1 MSAELAMRFQRAM
14 SARWMA
20 EKRLRG
26 SARTSWIIA
35 KDGTVEKIVVI
46 GAGTMAVGI
55 GAGFLDAGMP
65 VVFLGRHLG
74 RTEAT
79 LAAARKTALALAD
92 GAVRAPVIAATG
104 SIDHW
109 NDWAG
114 VTWVIETVAED
125 FELKR
130 RLFTALDARVPSGV
144 PIGSNSSGFPITRI
158 TEGLATRGRMFN
170 AHYFMPAHLVPL
182 VEIALGA
189 DSDPALGEAVCDLYR
204 RAGKKPVLVRR
215 DIPGFLANRI
225 QHALMREALSL
236 IDSGIATPEDVD
248 TAVRYS
254 FGFRYAACG
263 PVMQKEISGWD
274 SMARAAAEIYPSLSN
289 THVLADCVAGLIAA
303 GKTGMKAGA
312 GFTAWPAALAA
323 SERAAY
329 ELRLKAA
336 FDVLKLDRTG

>member
-1 MSAELAMRFQRAM
+1 M
-14 SARWMA
+14 
-20 EKRLRG
+20 
-26 SARTSWIIA
+26 
-35 KDGTVEKIVVI
+35 EKIVVI
-46 GAGTMAVGI
+46 GTGTMAVGI
-55 GAGFLDAGMP
+55 GAGFIDAGMQ
-65 VVFLGRHLG
+65 VLFLGRDLG
-74 RTEAT
+74 RADAT
-79 LAAARKTALALAD
+79 LAAARKTAQALAA
-92 GAVRAPVIAATG
+92 GAARAPVATG
-104 SIDHW
+104 IGLIDSW

-130 RLFTALDARVPSGV
+130 QLFAALDARVPPAV

-158 TEGLATRGRMFN
+158 AAGLATRRRMFN

-182 VEIALGA
+182 VEVALGE
-189 DSDPALGEAVCDLYR
+189 DSDPVLGEAVCELYR

-236 IDSGIATPEDVD
+236 IDSGIASAEDVN

-289 THVLADCVAGLIAA
+289 AQVLADCVASNIAA
-303 GKTGMKAGA
+303 GKTGMKAGS
-312 GFTAWPAALAA
+312 GFMEWPPELAA

-329 ELRLKAA
+329 EKRLKAA
-336 FDVLKLDRTG
+336 FDVLQLDVIP